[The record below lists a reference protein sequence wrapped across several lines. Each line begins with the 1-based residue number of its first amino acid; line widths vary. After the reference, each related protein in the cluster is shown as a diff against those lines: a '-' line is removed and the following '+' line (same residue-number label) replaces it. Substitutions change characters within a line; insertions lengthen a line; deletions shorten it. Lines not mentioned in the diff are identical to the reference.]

1 MENFFYEQFGISSAA
16 FNWVVLPLLIFCA
29 RISDVTLS
37 TIRIVFVM
45 SGRRNLAP
53 ILGFFESLIWLVAI
67 SQIMKNISSPVSYVA
82 YAAGFASGTF
92 VGMTI
97 EQKLALGKVLVR
109 VITRRE
115 ATALLE
121 FLRTSK
127 YGYTNVEAQGKRE
140 NVSLIFSVV
149 ERQDLQDYIAIIERF
164 NPTAFYTIE
173 NVRFVSDG
181 GLGSIETSRNPLK
194 ELFRRMKRR

>member
-1 MENFFYEQFGISSAA
+1 MENFFYEQFGISSTV
-16 FNWVVLPLLIFCA
+16 FNWIVLPLLIFCA

-53 ILGFFESLIWLVAI
+53 LLGFFESLIWLVAI
-67 SQIMKNISSPVSYVA
+67 SQIIKNISSPVSYVA

-97 EQKLALGKVLVR
+97 EQKLALGKVMVR
-109 VITRRE
+109 IITRRE
-115 ATALLE
+115 ATELLE
-121 FLRTSK
+121 FLKTSK
-127 YGYTNVEAQGKRE
+127 YGFTNVEAQGKRE
-140 NVSLIFSVV
+140 KVSLIFSVV
-149 ERQDLQDYIAIIERF
+149 ERQNLQDYISIIERF

-181 GLGSIETSRNPLK
+181 GVGSMETSRNPLK